1 MSLIELKNVTKKYGD
16 KVILDNIS
24 LNIEAGE
31 FVGIKGESGKGKTT
45 LLNVIGLVEDCT
57 GEVKID
63 GEVVKYKERKKV
75 QKLLRDRIGYLFQNF
90 ALIDDVTVYEN
101 LKIVMPKANK
111 EELRKQ
117 MEEALVTVGLSG
129 EYIDKQVCK
138 LSGGEQQRV
147 AAARIILKKCDIIL
161 ADEPTGSLDVKNAQN
176 IMYILKKLQMEGKT
190 VIMVSHDERL
200 FGLCSRVIEL

>member
-63 GEVVKYKERKKV
+63 GEEKDLTSIVKDKYKWT
-75 QKLLRDRIGYLFQNF
+75 IG
-90 ALIDDVTVYEN
+90 V
-101 LKIVMPKANK
+101 
-111 EELRKQ
+111 
-117 MEEALVTVGLSG
+117 
-129 EYIDKQVCK
+129 
-138 LSGGEQQRV
+138 
-147 AAARIILKKCDIIL
+147 
-161 ADEPTGSLDVKNAQN
+161 
-176 IMYILKKLQMEGKT
+176 
-190 VIMVSHDERL
+190 H
-200 FGLCSRVIEL
+200 